1 MALKLSLGEKR
12 MFWFFENG
20 ICFFYQ
26 ISEWRRNNL
35 LGQQDKALK
44 TFSIKRFVRWSIAE
58 NGFEAILKWK
68 TNFLWVFKCSVL
80 GFWIFLIDKVES
92 ISKES
97 KTKLSKL
104 LESKVIRSILKHGFE
119 VKNKCSEPLKMV
131 FFSFLLI
138 FER

>member
-1 MALKLSLGEKR
+1 MRLKMSFVAFLQIWVMRVKPFLGETRPRFQNCSNQKS
-12 MFWFFENG
+12 MMWSFFENG

-68 TNFLWVFKCSVL
+68 TNFLWVCKCSVL
-80 GFWIFLIDKVES
+80 GFWIFLIDEVES

-104 LESKVIRSILKHGFE
+104 LESKVGAF
-119 VKNKCSEPLKMV
+119 
-131 FFSFLLI
+131 
-138 FER
+138 